1 MYSRADTRTARRHIR
16 WQGFRTERSAGTQAE
31 ASSPPDAGRLH
42 AGVHAGAWVM
52 QLAGRHRLCA
62 VCVALIAAPLALV
75 ARGGEAPA
83 APSAPTILVVTTWSD
98 AVRTSGGLTLRQA
111 LERAAADPG
120 DDVIRFDPA
129 LSGER
134 RVGVASPLMYE
145 PPVNASS
152 GTTRSKR
159 RRDGDRARRGR
170 RDGGA
175 ERAARDAAADNVA
188 IEAAWSSG
196 CWLKTAM

>member
-1 MYSRADTRTARRHIR
+1 
-16 WQGFRTERSAGTQAE
+16 
-31 ASSPPDAGRLH
+31 
-42 AGVHAGAWVM
+42 M
-52 QLAGRHRLCA
+52 QLAGRHRHCA

-152 GTTRSKR
+152 GHDAIEAGDATVIVRGEGDATAVLSVR
-159 RRDGDRARRGR
+159 RATLRL
-170 RDGGA
+170 
-175 ERAARDAAADNVA
+175 DNVA